1 MTTAKPSDM
10 ANRRLQAVKDQQV
23 EDLRI
28 IDRSLSDV
36 DYIMTHFINQGMN
49 TTEAIQLTD
58 LTLSNL
64 IEEN

>member
-1 MTTAKPSDM
+1 MTHPKPSDM